1 MNECIY
7 AGILSLARSWVLVI
21 HNAPSALLGSPSWAA
36 TEVRLGHFLKTSF
49 IIKRFPLLTRINPI
63 ILSCCLYHLT
73 QERAHPCLREPL
85 NQVCSAAKSHLLS
98 VDSQLLFLLSTWAY
112 FTRDGRGHRAG
123 EEESPKL
130 GQILTRARCP
140 AAAAASMAA
149 AGPSLE
155 LQLAESLEKGAVERD
170 LTARFKQMI
179 YLHFTYTP
187 LLQVLQVQW
196 RNTLLR
202 FLKQE

>member
-1 MNECIY
+1 
-7 AGILSLARSWVLVI
+7 
-21 HNAPSALLGSPSWAA
+21 
-36 TEVRLGHFLKTSF
+36 
-49 IIKRFPLLTRINPI
+49 
-63 ILSCCLYHLT
+63 
-73 QERAHPCLREPL
+73 
-85 NQVCSAAKSHLLS
+85 
-98 VDSQLLFLLSTWAY
+98 
-112 FTRDGRGHRAG
+112 
-123 EEESPKL
+123 
-130 GQILTRARCP
+130 
-140 AAAAASMAA
+140 MAA